1 MTILPFR
8 RSQQVSTD
16 AMADTEAAS
25 SIPPWPVDF
34 GPKPSAVEPDPI
46 EGAGAVAIPV
56 LVALVGVV
64 GFALYA
70 ALA

>member
-1 MTILPFR
+1 MTIIPFKAADR
-8 RSQQVSTD
+8 VQTD

-34 GPKPSAVEPDPI
+34 GPKPTAVEPDPI
-46 EGAGAVAIPV
+46 EGAGAVVIPAI
-56 LVALVGVV
+56 VALAGVV
-64 GFALYA
+64 WFALFV